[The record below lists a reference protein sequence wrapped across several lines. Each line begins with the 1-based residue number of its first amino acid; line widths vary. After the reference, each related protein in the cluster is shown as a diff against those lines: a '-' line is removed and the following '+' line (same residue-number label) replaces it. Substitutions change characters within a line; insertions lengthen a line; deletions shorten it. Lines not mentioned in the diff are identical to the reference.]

1 MKYLFDTNIVLAFVR
16 QSKITKA
23 VSEILNLTD
32 DNQVFISIVT
42 VGELWSIAWQRQWSD
57 LKRRQL
63 QRFLDEYIRV
73 SISDDE
79 LIRRYADIDAFSQNK
94 SANHPLG
101 ASARNMGKNDLWIA
115 ASASLAGAS
124 LITTDKDFDH
134 LHQQFVEVIW
144 INPDQYK

>member
-42 VGELWSIAWQRQWSD
+42 VGELWSIASQRQWSD

-79 LIRRYADIDAFSQNK
+79 LIRRYAV
-94 SANHPLG
+94 LMR
-101 ASARNMGKNDLWIA
+101 SARINQRIIRWVHRPEIWAKTICGLQLQLRWQ
-115 ASASLAGAS
+115 GR
-124 LITTDKDFDH
+124 H
-134 LHQQFVEVIW
+134 LLQRIK
-144 INPDQYK
+144 ILTI